1 MKCNGGAPIA
11 LSAVSDALYL
21 RPLILGLFRT
31 IGDEQAAKG
40 DLPPDAPFKLTPA
53 PADLEGLNRLGATPL
68 WIPQYGPNGA
78 PMGGIPMLEAA
89 LPLGLAEPPALS
101 PAVIASIGETCGN
114 FSGWRSFP
122 AEELARRYGSRAD
135 YLKLAR
141 DKAAELV
148 RAGYLLDEDEAAAI
162 RQVESQSFQRT
173 SDRARAKA
181 KDLESSVHRN

>member
-1 MKCNGGAPIA
+1 MQLNVGEETVEALASPGVSSNAVVRLQQIA
-11 LSAVSDALYL
+11 ESLAEVDH
-21 RPLILGLFRT
+21 
-31 IGDEQAAKG
+31 
-40 DLPPDAPFKLTPA
+40 
-53 PADLEGLNRLGATPL
+53 
-68 WIPQYGPNGA
+68 
-78 PMGGIPMLEAA
+78 A

-114 FSGWRSFP
+114 FSGWRPFP

-162 RQVESQSFQRT
+162 RQAEAQLPSGFR
-173 SDRARAKA
+173 
-181 KDLESSVHRN
+181 

>member
-1 MKCNGGAPIA
+1 MRCNGGAPVA
-11 LSAVSDALYL
+11 LSTVSDALYL

-31 IGDEQAAKG
+31 IGYEHVAKG

-53 PADLEGLNRLGATPL
+53 PADLEGLNRLDATPL
-68 WIPQYGPNGA
+68 WIPQYGPSGA
-78 PMGGIPMLEAA
+78 PMGGITMLEAA
-89 LPLGLAEPPALS
+89 LPLGLAEPPALP
-101 PAVIASIGETCGN
+101 PAVIASISETCGN

-148 RAGYLLDEDEAAAI
+148 RAGYLLDEDAAAAV
-162 RQVESQSFQRT
+162 RQVEAQLPVGF
-173 SDRARAKA
+173 
-181 KDLESSVHRN
+181 